1 MSINEE
7 KEQVAPVLE
16 LAKYVKDFC
25 EKNKMSCF
33 VSVVKKD
40 AFKTSIG
47 CITGGNLKD
56 VSSALKETMKR
67 DETVTEVINEAFVRN
82 LVDKMETNVDS
93 LLEEVLRFHRN

>member
-40 AFKTSIG
+40 D
-47 CITGGNLKD
+47 LKLLLG
-56 VSSALKETMKR
+56 VLQVVILKMY
-67 DETVTEVINEAFVRN
+67 
-82 LVDKMETNVDS
+82 
-93 LLEEVLRFHRN
+93 LLL